1 MSKLSV
7 KERKALKET
16 ADRFLETIKE
26 IINHCLITEDIDEL
40 GRLVTQIDILQG
52 YEVLKVLRDKGF
64 SKEITELC
72 DKAGS
77 VAEVV

>member
-1 MSKLSV
+1 MSKLTV